1 MNKTINMPHLFF
13 LKDKRGSMTV
23 ACALMMV
30 FLLTM
35 AGLVIDLGRLYVIR
49 VELQNAADAG
59 ALAGA
64 NALFNTEFQVKSSPI
79 RRPYDPP
86 IVPASFMPPFFSNVF
101 PGLSLRGQVQ
111 WRYAATVEEPHE
123 AVTYCDMARAA
134 ARATVMANR
143 AGGETLTLP
152 DEDVQLGNYA
162 MNQEM
167 GKWTFTPGTCSNE
180 TNAVK
185 VVTRKTMTVNGPVY
199 LIFGQLLG
207 RQYVELSAES
217 VAMLGWVKGIGAG
230 RGTFPLALG
239 DKYMPEPGQSL
250 EVTFN
255 PNTTD
260 SGGWHTF
267 YDSSASAN
275 DLKNLVNGTTPSP
288 EIKCGDVINLTNG
301 VDTSVIQE
309 MYKEFYNNRN
319 QDWTIIVPVIS
330 SDLNYNQQR
339 QVIGFCAFTVTEVK
353 SAPEKTVTGI
363 AVGGYVLPNSKSDL
377 PKTGLRA
384 TLPRLTTS

>member
-1 MNKTINMPHLFF
+1 MTTKILSNFII
-13 LKDKRGSMTV
+13 KDRRGSVTV
-23 ACALMMV
+23 ASAVMMV
-30 FLLTM
+30 LLLTV
-35 AGLVIDLGRLYVIR
+35 AGLVIDLGRLYVIK

-64 NALFNTEFQVKSSPI
+64 NALFNTDFQAKSSPI

-86 IVPASFMPPFFSNVF
+86 IVPASFRPPLFSDAF
-101 PGLSLRGQVQ
+101 PAFSLRGPVPWQ
-111 WRYAATVEEPHE
+111 YCATIEEPHE

-143 AGGETLTLP
+143 AGGEPLTLP
-152 DEDVQLGNYA
+152 DDDVQLGNYA
-162 MNQEM
+162 MNQEL
-167 GKWTFTPGTCSNE
+167 GRWTFVPGTCSNE
-180 TNAVK
+180 TNAVR
-185 VVTRKTMTVNGPVY
+185 VITRKTMAVNGPVY

-207 RQYVELSAES
+207 RSYVELSAES

-260 SGGWHTF
+260 TGGWHTF
-267 YDSSASAN
+267 FDGSASAV
-275 DLKNLVNGTTPSP
+275 DLKNLVNGTKPSP

-309 MYKEFYNNRN
+309 MFNEFYNRKN
-319 QDWTIIVPVIS
+319 QDWTIILPVIS
-330 SDLNYNQQR
+330 SAENYVQQR
-339 QVIGFCAFTVTEVK
+339 QVIGFCAFTVTQVK
-353 SAPEKTVTGI
+353 GAPDKTVTGI
-363 AVGGYVLPNSKSDL
+363 AVGGYVLPHSKGGV
-377 PKTGLRA
+377 PQTGLRA
-384 TLPRLTTS
+384 SLPRLARS